1 MQGGIF
7 FTNICKKS
15 FLRNTFYVSTPSP
28 AGGTPPRVS
37 HPRAQL
43 SDTHRT
49 RTRIRA
55 QWRTCLTVAN
65 MNSPRPAD
73 TTAPQNGTSSYR
85 PRRGNSPPNGLH
97 PQRRGEKTTGNRVRF
112 PVVFPTA
119 SVKLSVLESRLVRN
133 GQLLA
138 SLGATRSQHLAAV
151 GRSHSLA
158 ESVLV
163 DPLAARRL
171 ISSFHCHNDI
181 VFMFVLL
188 RPPASRR

>member
-28 AGGTPPRVS
+28 AGDTPPRGS
-37 HPRAQL
+37 HPHAQS
-43 SDTHRT
+43 SDIHRT
-49 RTRIRA
+49 HTRIRA

-65 MNSPRPAD
+65 MNSPRPEAR
-73 TTAPQNGTSSYR
+73 TAPRNDMPSYL
-85 PRRGNSPPNGLH
+85 PCRGNSPPNGLH